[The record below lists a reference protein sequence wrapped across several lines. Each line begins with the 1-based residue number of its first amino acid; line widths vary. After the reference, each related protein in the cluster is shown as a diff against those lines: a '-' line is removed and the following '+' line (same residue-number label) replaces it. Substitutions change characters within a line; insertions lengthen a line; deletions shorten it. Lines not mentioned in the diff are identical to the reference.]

1 MIIKN
6 KYSLIAGIFIALVFI
21 SYRAGSVKFERE
33 RPLELTTWDALGY
46 YLYLPGIFIYHDV
59 KKLEWFPKIDA
70 KYSVSGGTI
79 YQAAKQKSGNY
90 VFKYLGGVAILEAPF
105 FFAAHWLAPSLGF
118 EADGFSQPYQYAV
131 AVAAL
136 VYFILGLFVL
146 RKVLLKYFDDFT
158 TTITLIL
165 MMLASNL
172 VQYVSFD
179 SAMSHAFIFPLYA
192 LLLYFTIRWH
202 EKPSVLWAS
211 LIGFTIGLAC
221 ISRPTEAVMIF
232 IPLLWNMH
240 TKEASK
246 EKWSLVRRN
255 LPQLAYLA
263 FFGFLGL
270 LPQLIYWKY
279 ATGSFVFDVGS
290 KWDFLL
296 PHFRV
301 LFWFENGWFIYTP
314 VTLFF
319 IAGLFFLKKFPFRKA
334 VITFCLLNIY
344 IIIAWHDWRY
354 GATYSCR
361 ALTQSYPVFALPLAA
376 FIHRFISTKW
386 KYLIYIAGAYFIFVN
401 LFQISQYNKTILHYR
416 DMNRKYY
423 CSIYLDPSPT
433 PLDFSLL
440 DTDEILKKES
450 EFSSRTLFFSD
461 AGIIIS
467 TPEYSEQ
474 NLFELD
480 LADSTNKTEGRESWI
495 KVEADLEI
503 TGNAWWG
510 CYLNSE
516 LRSGDS
522 AKHNRIRIDRYLSGP
537 GKRSE
542 YAFFIRVPEDY
553 KEGNFRIYFSSS
565 PKFEGVLREMK
576 ITQYLQK

>member
-1 MIIKN
+1 MRN
-6 KYSLIAGIFIALVFI
+6 RYSLIAGIFIALIFI
-21 SYRAGSVKFERE
+21 SYRAASIKFDRE

-46 YLYLPGIFIYHDV
+46 YMYLPGIFIYHDV
-59 KKLEWFPKIDA
+59 KKLDWLPVIDA

-79 YQAAKQKSGNY
+79 YQAAKQKSGDY

-105 FFAAHWLAPSLGF
+105 FFAAHRMAPALGY

-131 AVAAL
+131 AIGAL
-136 VYFILGLFVL
+136 VYFILGLFIL
-146 RKVLLKYFDDFT
+146 RKVLLKYFDDLT
-158 TTITLIL
+158 TTVTLVL

-179 SAMSHAFIFPLYA
+179 SAMSHAYIFPLYS

-202 EKPSVLWAS
+202 EKPSILWAS
-211 LIGFTIGLAC
+211 LIGFIVGLAC

-232 IPLLWNMH
+232 IPILWNMH
-240 TKEASK
+240 SKEASK
-246 EKWSLVRRN
+246 EKWALVKQN

-263 FFGFLGL
+263 FFGILGI
-270 LPQLIYWKY
+270 LPQLIYWKA
-279 ATGSFVFDVGS
+279 ATGSFVYDVGS
-290 KWDFLL
+290 KWDFLM
-296 PHFRV
+296 PHIRV
-301 LFWFENGWFIYTP
+301 LFGFENGWFIYTP

-319 IAGLFFLKKFPFRKA
+319 IAGLFFIRRFPFRKA

-376 FIHRFISTKW
+376 FINRFIATKW
-386 KYLIYIAGAYFIFVN
+386 KYLVYIAGAYFIFVN
-401 LFQISQYNKTILHYR
+401 LFQISQYNKTILHFR

-440 DTDEILKKES
+440 DTKELLKNDDNFNRES
-450 EFSSRTLFFSD
+450 LFTAKLD
-461 AGIIIS
+461 LIIS

-474 NLFELD
+474 NLVETD
-480 LADSTNKTEGRESWI
+480 LAENTTQTKGLETWI

-503 TGNAWWG
+503 TGSVWWG
-510 CYLNSE
+510 CYLNAE
-516 LRSGDS
+516 IRSGDS
-522 AKHNRIRIDRYLSGP
+522 IKQNRIRIDRYLSGP

-542 YAFFIRVPEDY
+542 YAFFTRVPEDY
-553 KEGNFRIYFSSS
+553 KNGNLRVFISSS

-576 ITQYLQK
+576 ITRYLQK